1 MEEEKKVSEET
12 KVKMPNPNPYK
23 KDRGKDDAEVEAFA
37 KGELAKFQREQKEKE
52 ATAATEQKDTDASE
66 ETAEKSEVKATPIA
80 ERPAKAEDRVFKKR
94 YDDLKKHYDSTINKH
109 KEELQSLRTQLES
122 STKQFVPPKS
132 KEELEEWRRDYPDM
146 YDSVMQMTTEATM
159 KAKQEMEEE
168 LLQIKKQQTSL
179 ARDRAE
185 VELAK
190 KHPDFKDIRDSAD
203 FHEWASVQDST
214 VQSWLYDN
222 TDNPNAA
229 ARAIDLYKYDRGLS
243 TKKVNYDAKKEAAK
257 AVSKTKV
264 SETPSEKKTWK
275 WTEIQKMKPDVYAKF
290 EEEIDKA
297 HREGRIV

>member
-1 MEEEKKVSEET
+1 MEKDENKSDVVEEKVSEATEEIATPTPYKHPNRNLMDKEIETTATEESKEESDET
-12 KVKMPNPNPYK
+12 KPKEDHPV
-23 KDRGKDDAEVEAFA
+23 GVEDA
-37 KGELAKFQREQKEKE
+37 
-52 ATAATEQKDTDASE
+52 
-66 ETAEKSEVKATPIA
+66 
-80 ERPAKAEDRVFKKR
+80 VFKKR
-94 YDDLKKHYDSTINKH
+94 YDDLKRHYDETVNKH
-109 KEELQSLRTQLES
+109 KDELLKLKKEKEAIAS
-122 STKQFVPPKS
+122 KPIFKS

-159 KAKQEMEEE
+159 KAKQEMQEE
-168 LLQIKKQQTSL
+168 LLQIKKQQTAL

-190 KHPDFKDIRDSAD
+190 KHPDFKEIRDSSD
-203 FHEWASVQDST
+203 FHDWASVQDST
-214 VQSWLYDN
+214 IQSWLYDN
-222 TDNPNAA
+222 TDNPKSA

-275 WTEIQKMKPDVYAKF
+275 WAEIQKMKPDVYAKF

>member
-1 MEEEKKVSEET
+1 MEKDENKSEVVEEKVSEATEEIATPTPYKHPNRNLMDKEIETTATEESKEESDET
-12 KVKMPNPNPYK
+12 KPKEDHPV
-23 KDRGKDDAEVEAFA
+23 GVEDA
-37 KGELAKFQREQKEKE
+37 
-52 ATAATEQKDTDASE
+52 
-66 ETAEKSEVKATPIA
+66 
-80 ERPAKAEDRVFKKR
+80 VFKKR
-94 YDDLKKHYDSTINKH
+94 YDDLKRHYDETVNKH
-109 KEELQSLRTQLES
+109 KDELLKLKKEKEAIAS
-122 STKQFVPPKS
+122 KPIFKS

-159 KAKQEMEEE
+159 KAKQEMQEE

-190 KHPDFKDIRDSAD
+190 KHPDFKEIRDSSD
-203 FHEWASVQDST
+203 FHDWASVQDST
-214 VQSWLYDN
+214 IQSWLYDN
-222 TDNPNAA
+222 TDNPKSA

-275 WTEIQKMKPDVYAKF
+275 WAEIQKMKPDVYAKF

>member
-1 MEEEKKVSEET
+1 MEQDNKETPVVEENSEATEDVANPTPYKHPNRNLMDKEIETTATEESKEEPDEEKPK
-12 KVKMPNPNPYK
+12 
-23 KDRGKDDAEVEAFA
+23 
-37 KGELAKFQREQKEKE
+37 
-52 ATAATEQKDTDASE
+52 
-66 ETAEKSEVKATPIA
+66 
-80 ERPAKAEDRVFKKR
+80 EDRPVGVEDAVFKKR
-94 YDDLKKHYDSTINKH
+94 YDDLKRHYDETISKH
-109 KEELQSLRTQLES
+109 KDEVLKLRKEKEAVASKPIFKT
-122 STKQFVPPKS
+122 
-132 KEELEEWRRDYPDM
+132 KEELEEWRKDYPDM
-146 YDSVMQMTTEATM
+146 YDSVMQLTTEASM

-190 KHPDFKDIRDSAD
+190 KHPDFKEIRESSD
-203 FHEWASVQDST
+203 FHDWASVQDST

-222 TDNPNAA
+222 TDNPKSA

-264 SETPSEKKTWK
+264 SETPSEKKK
-275 WTEIQKMKPDVYAKF
+275 WTWDDIKKMKPDEYAKF
-290 EEEIDKA
+290 EDEIDKA